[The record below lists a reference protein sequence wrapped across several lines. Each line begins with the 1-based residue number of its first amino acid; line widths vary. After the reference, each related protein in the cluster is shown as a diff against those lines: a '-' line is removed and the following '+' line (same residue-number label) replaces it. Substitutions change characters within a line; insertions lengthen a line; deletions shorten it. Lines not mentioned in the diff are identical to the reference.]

1 MAGEFLQFDCR
12 MGRWGQGNPE
22 LSVGQA
28 GGDGAN
34 RPIPIGPASSV
45 PTGPSV
51 DPVYTTLRRGSKGDD
66 VRECQGI
73 LARLGYDLGKCGVDG
88 DFGKCTEAAVRK
100 YQKERGLTVDG
111 IVGPMTWAA
120 LIKEE

>member
-1 MAGEFLQFDCR
+1 MCTSRTARDSAYSVEKAPDEISATGGHRL
-12 MGRWGQGNPE
+12 
-22 LSVGQA
+22 LSP
-28 GGDGAN
+28 
-34 RPIPIGPASSV
+34 R

-51 DPVYTTLRRGSKGDD
+51 DPVYTTLRRGSKGDA

-73 LARLGYDLGKCGVDG
+73 LARLGYDLGRCGIDG

-111 IVGPMTWAA
+111 IVGPKTCAA
-120 LIKEE
+120 ILRERKR